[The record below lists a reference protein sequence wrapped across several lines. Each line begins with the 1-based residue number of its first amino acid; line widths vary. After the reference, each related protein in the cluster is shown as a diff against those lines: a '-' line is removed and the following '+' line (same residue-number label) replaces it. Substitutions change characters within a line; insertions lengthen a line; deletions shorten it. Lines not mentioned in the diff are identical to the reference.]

1 MTATHTESLHMV
13 QLQLEARRLAGLG
26 QRLGLFRGGGR
37 HVSTNYLV
45 HCALGE
51 LFQEHAP
58 KPFAVQTGA
67 QKRNGTNGSA
77 NGRAVRVLG
86 YMSPTADQRKRYS
99 DERGED
105 DWFKNALH
113 ERAKLSAPP
122 AVYDGCDW
130 DALATK
136 EMPQTFPDGLRLRF
150 ELRACPVVRKSSAGE
165 GENRA
170 GKPRTWHAGQ
180 ELDAFLAEAWTSERD
195 DELDRETVYRRWL
208 TRQFDQRGGATV
220 EPDDISM
227 ERFSIERMTRRSH
240 GDNGE
245 ADRPVHT
252 VKKPDV
258 TLTGTL
264 TVTDGAAFTDLLR
277 SGIGRHKSFGYGML
291 KVRRA

>member
-1 MTATHTESLHMV
+1 MSESNDSNLLHMV
-13 QLQLEARRLAGLG
+13 QLCLDPRRLAGLG
-26 QRLGLFRGGGR
+26 KRLGLFKGR
-37 HVSTNYLV
+37 NGRQQVSTNYLV

-51 LFQEHAP
+51 LFQDQAP
-58 KPFAVQTGA
+58 KPFHVQPA
-67 QKRNGTNGSA
+67 QRRVDQQRRSH
-77 NGRAVRVLG
+77 RDVRVLG
-86 YMSPTADQRKRYS
+86 YGSAPSDALQQR
-99 DERGED
+99 
-105 DWFKNALH
+105 AQM
-113 ERAKLSAPP
+113 SAPP
-122 AVYDGCDW
+122 AVYDGCNW
-130 DALATK
+130 NALATK
-136 EMPQTFPDGLRLRF
+136 EMPPSFPDGLRLRF

-291 KVRRA
+291 KVRLA